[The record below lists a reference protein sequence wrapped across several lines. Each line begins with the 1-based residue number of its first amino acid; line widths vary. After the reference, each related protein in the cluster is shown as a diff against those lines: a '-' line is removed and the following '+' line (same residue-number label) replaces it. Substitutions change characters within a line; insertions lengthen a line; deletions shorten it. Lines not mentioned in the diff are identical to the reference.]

1 MRDAEWG
8 AGSEK
13 EAVWGG
19 AGTCAAQI
27 DGPF

>member
-13 EAVWGG
+13 EAVWG